1 VAKLK
6 MLYICHKY
14 QKIGL
19 MAEVQNKYSIIGRDF
34 EIKRMKGFLSNNE
47 SELVAVLGRRR
58 VGKTFLIKNV
68 YQKEMIFH
76 ITGIQD
82 VNRSFQLDNFVAA
95 RNQFFI
101 KGTSFAKPNN
111 WITAFGQLKE
121 LLGKP
126 KIKKRVLFFDEF
138 PWLANNSN
146 EFLKA
151 FDNFWNGWAIDQ
163 NLIVVICGSA
173 ASWMITNII
182 NNKGGLHNRI
192 TQQILLQPF
201 TLNEVERYFAAKKMD
216 IPRHSLMQLYMV
228 TGGIPYYL
236 KEVQRGSTP
245 IEAVNQMYF
254 GKQATLK
261 NEFDNLFKAL
271 FSNYEKH
278 ILVIRA
284 LASKWIG
291 LTRNEIITKTKLP
304 TGGAVTTILNELETS
319 GFIQSLLPFGK
330 RQRDTLYR
338 LTDAYTLFYIHFVEQ
353 NKNIKNYWQK
363 KYNSPEVKAWQGYAF
378 ENICL
383 IHIDAIKQALGIS
396 GILTH
401 ESSFYKI
408 KDNNTPGCQ
417 IDMLIE
423 RGDNSINICEIKFYD
438 GSYILTDEAVNK
450 LKAKR
455 NIFQDVSKTKKQLFL
470 TLVTANGLSESKYN
484 ILIDRHIDSN
494 VLFNQVNF

>member
-1 VAKLK
+1 
-6 MLYICHKY
+6 
-14 QKIGL
+14 
-19 MAEVQNKYSIIGRDF
+19 MAEIQKEYSIIGRDF
-34 EIKRMKGFLSNNE
+34 EIKKMKGFLANEE

-58 VGKTFLIKNV
+58 VGKTFLIKSV
-68 YQKEMIFH
+68 YKKEIVFQ

-82 VNRSFQLDNFVAA
+82 VNRSFQLDNFVSA
-95 RNQFFI
+95 RNHYFR
-101 KGTSFAKPNN
+101 KGKIFGKPNN

-126 KIKKRVLFFDEF
+126 KSKKRVLFFDEF

-151 FDNFWNGWAIDQ
+151 FDNFWNGWAVDQ

-182 NNKGGLHNRI
+182 NSKGGLHNRI

-201 TLNEVERYFAAKKMD
+201 TLNEVERYFVAKKMN

-236 KEVQRGSTP
+236 KEVQKGTTP
-245 IEAVNQMYF
+245 IEAINQMYF

-284 LASKWIG
+284 LASKWMG

-319 GFIQSLLPFGK
+319 GFIQSILPFGK
-330 RQRDTLYR
+330 QQRETLYR
-338 LTDAYTLFYIHFVEQ
+338 LTDAYTLFYLHFIEQ

-363 KYNSPEVKAWQGYAF
+363 KYNTQEVKAWQGYAF

-401 ESSFYKI
+401 ESSFYKK

-423 RGDNSINICEIKFYD
+423 RGDNAINICEMKFYD
-438 GSYILTDEAVNK
+438 GEYTLTEETVKK
-450 LKAKR
+450 LQAKR
-455 NIFQDVSKTKKQLFL
+455 NIFQEISKTKKQLFL
-470 TLVTANGLSESKYN
+470 TLITTNGLTNSKHN
-484 ILIDRHIDSN
+484 MLIDMHIEAN
-494 VLFNQVNF
+494 VLFNQLNF

>member
-1 VAKLK
+1 
-6 MLYICHKY
+6 
-14 QKIGL
+14 
-19 MAEVQNKYSIIGRDF
+19 MAEIQKEYSIIGRDF
-34 EIKRMKGFLSNNE
+34 EIKKMKGFLANEE

-58 VGKTFLIKNV
+58 VGKTFLIKSV
-68 YQKEMIFH
+68 YKKEIVFQ

-82 VNRSFQLDNFVAA
+82 VNRSFQLDNFVSA
-95 RNQFFI
+95 RNHYFR
-101 KGTSFAKPNN
+101 KGKIFGKPNN

-126 KIKKRVLFFDEF
+126 KSKKRVLFFDEF

-151 FDNFWNGWAIDQ
+151 FDNFWNGWAVDQ

-182 NNKGGLHNRI
+182 NSKGGLHNRI
-192 TQQILLQPF
+192 TQQILLPPF
-201 TLNEVERYFAAKKMD
+201 TLNEVERYFVAKKMN

-236 KEVQRGSTP
+236 KEVQKGTTP
-245 IEAVNQMYF
+245 IEAINQMYF
-254 GKQATLK
+254 GKHATLK

-284 LASKWIG
+284 LASKWMG

-319 GFIQSLLPFGK
+319 GFIQSILPFGK
-330 RQRDTLYR
+330 QQRETLYR
-338 LTDAYTLFYIHFVEQ
+338 LTDAYTLFYLHFIEQ

-363 KYNSPEVKAWQGYAF
+363 KYNTQEVKAWQGYAF

-401 ESSFYKI
+401 ESSFYKK

-423 RGDNSINICEIKFYD
+423 RGDNAINICEMKFYD
-438 GSYILTDEAVNK
+438 GEYTLTDETVKK
-450 LKAKR
+450 LQAKR
-455 NIFQDVSKTKKQLFL
+455 NIFQEISKTKKQLFL
-470 TLVTANGLSESKYN
+470 TLITTNGLTNSKHN
-484 ILIDRHIDSN
+484 MLIDMHIEAN
-494 VLFNQVNF
+494 VLFNQLNF

>member
-1 VAKLK
+1 
-6 MLYICHKY
+6 
-14 QKIGL
+14 
-19 MAEVQNKYSIIGRDF
+19 MAEIQKEYSIIGRDF
-34 EIKRMKGFLSNNE
+34 EIKKMKGFLANEE

-58 VGKTFLIKNV
+58 VGKTFLIKSV
-68 YQKEMIFH
+68 YKKEIVFQ

-82 VNRSFQLDNFVAA
+82 VNRSFQLDNFVSA
-95 RNQFFI
+95 RNHYFS
-101 KGTSFAKPNN
+101 KGKIFGKPNN

-126 KIKKRVLFFDEF
+126 KSKKRVLFFDEF

-151 FDNFWNGWAIDQ
+151 FDNFWNGWAVDQ

-182 NNKGGLHNRI
+182 NSKGGLHNRI

-201 TLNEVERYFAAKKMD
+201 TLNEVERYFVAKKMN

-236 KEVQRGSTP
+236 KEVQKGTTP
-245 IEAVNQMYF
+245 IEAINQMYF

-284 LASKWIG
+284 LASKWMG

-319 GFIQSLLPFGK
+319 GFIQSILPFGK
-330 RQRDTLYR
+330 QQRETLYR
-338 LTDAYTLFYIHFVEQ
+338 LTDAYTLFYLHFIEQ

-363 KYNSPEVKAWQGYAF
+363 KYNTQEVKAWQGYAF

-401 ESSFYKI
+401 ESSFYKK

-423 RGDNSINICEIKFYD
+423 RGDNAINICEMKFYD
-438 GSYILTDEAVNK
+438 GEYTLTDETVKK

-455 NIFQDVSKTKKQLFL
+455 NIFQEISKTKKQLFL
-470 TLVTANGLSESKYN
+470 TLITTNGLTNSKHN
-484 ILIDRHIDSN
+484 MLIDMHIEAN
-494 VLFNQVNF
+494 VLFNQLNF